1 MTPCTPGGTWVPTLS
16 EKSVA
21 TMDRSK
27 LLIITSDPEPKKQA
41 STKALAF
48 AVKSGAAKKTTSW
61 FFTCIMK
68 QTVELDAK

>member
-1 MTPCTPGGTWVPTLS
+1 VPTLT

-21 TMDRSK
+21 TLDKTK

-41 STKALAF
+41 STKAIDF
-48 AVKSGAAKKTTSW
+48 AVKSGATKKTTSW
-61 FFTCIMK
+61 LFTCIMK